1 MDLYYELTE
10 TGYHIFDRN
19 NPLFHVHQYEPFIPY
34 PEMTYAES
42 AEQQIYDILHP
53 EDTEATAEDYQ
64 EALQEMG
71 VSINED

>member
-10 TGYHIFDRN
+10 TGYHIYDREN
-19 NPLFHVHQYEPFIPY
+19 SLFHVHQYEPHIPY
-34 PEMTYAES
+34 REMTYAEN
-42 AEQQIYDILHP
+42 AEQQIHEILHP

-71 VSINED
+71 VIINED